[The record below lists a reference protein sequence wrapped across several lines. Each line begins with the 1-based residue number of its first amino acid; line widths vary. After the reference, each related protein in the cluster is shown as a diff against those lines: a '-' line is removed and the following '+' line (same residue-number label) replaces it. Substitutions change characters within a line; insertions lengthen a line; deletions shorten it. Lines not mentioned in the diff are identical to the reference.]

1 LRNEKYREKLFIMN
15 IKSTLL
21 VIFLTALITGSAVFF
36 ITTTIG
42 PTSSESRK
50 APSEQNGDDGSK
62 EREII
67 YWKAP
72 MDPTEIYDEPGK
84 SKMGMDL
91 VPVYADEV
99 SGDEASKRWRHR
111 ADRKIIYWKAPMD
124 PTEIYDEPGK
134 SKMGM
139 DLVPVYEDEVKGGVD
154 IKINPVV
161 QQNMGLKIKPVEQGP
176 LNHIIR
182 TYGHVT
188 FDETRTGIVSPKTA
202 GWIDIL
208 YADYTGFVL
217 EKGDPLFT
225 IYSPA
230 LLASQEEYLSAYK
243 NFQARKT
250 PLNKDL
256 LESAKKRLA
265 YYDIA
270 DQDIAFLEQ
279 TGQVRKTLTIRSP
292 FKGVVTHKNVIEGA
306 YVKAGDSLFTIADL
320 STVWVE
326 AHIYEY
332 EQNLVYEGQTV
343 EMTLSYNPDTVY
355 TGKIAYIFPF
365 LQPRTRDVVIRI
377 AFDNKDQDLK
387 PDMFANIRINTSG
400 DAVGLIIPSEAIIH
414 SGETQMVFMAQGNGR
429 FSPRQITT
437 GVHLAEGRVQVLTGL
452 AAGENVVVS
461 GQFLLDSESRLK
473 EAIQKMMAARSGA
486 AKEKE
491 TASGTDPDGFFEDM
505 EADAPTADA
514 DGFFDDME
522 NTAEDEFFKDM
533 E

>member
-1 LRNEKYREKLFIMN
+1 MN
-15 IKSTLL
+15 MKSIALI
-21 VIFLTALITGSAVFF
+21 IFLTAVITGTAVFF
-36 ITTTIG
+36 ILNTLG

-50 APSEQNGDDGSK
+50 ASSEQNGNAGSK

-99 SGDEASKRWRHR
+99 SGDEDTAE
-111 ADRKIIYWKAPMD
+111 RKIIYWKAPMD

-161 QQNMGLKIKPVEQGP
+161 QQNMGLKIKPVEQGR

-188 FDETRTGIVSPKTA
+188 FDETRTGIVSPKTG
-202 GWIDIL
+202 GWIETL
-208 YADYTGFVL
+208 HADYTGFIL
-217 EKGDPLFT
+217 EKGDPLFE

-250 PLNKDL
+250 PLNRDL

-279 TGQVRKTLTIRSP
+279 TGQVRKTLTIRTP
-292 FKGVVTHKNVIEGA
+292 FKGVVTRKNVIEGA

-326 AHIYEY
+326 AHIFEY

-355 TGKIAYIFPF
+355 TGKIAYIFPY

-377 AFDNKDQDLK
+377 VFDNKDQDLK

-400 DAVGLIIPSEAIIH
+400 DAVGLIIPSEAVIH

-429 FSPRQITT
+429 FSPRRITT

-486 AKEKE
+486 AEEKE
-491 TASGTDPDGFFEDM
+491 TASQKDQDG
-505 EADAPTADA
+505 
-514 DGFFDDME
+514 
-522 NTAEDEFFKDM
+522 FFKDM
-533 E
+533 EEDTESGDDDFFTDME

>member
-1 LRNEKYREKLFIMN
+1 MN
-15 IKSTLL
+15 IKSIVLT
-21 VIFLTALITGSAVFF
+21 VILTALITGSAVFF
-36 ITTTIG
+36 ILTFLVS
-42 PTSSESRK
+42 PPSRD
-50 APSEQNGDDGSK
+50 AGSPSALTEAGASA

-99 SGDEASKRWRHR
+99 SDSKDTR
-111 ADRKIIYWKAPMD
+111 DRKIIYWKAPMD

-139 DLVPVYEDEVKGGVD
+139 DLVPVYEDEVQGGVD
-154 IKINPVV
+154 IKIDPVV
-161 QQNMGLKIKPVEQGP
+161 QQNMGLRVKTVEQGR
-176 LNHIIR
+176 LNHTIR

-188 FDETRTGIVSPKTA
+188 FDETRTGIVSPKTD
-202 GWIDIL
+202 GWIDKL
-208 YADYTGFVL
+208 YADYTGFVV
-217 EKGDPLFT
+217 EKGDPLYT

-230 LLASQEEYLSAYK
+230 LVAAQEEYLSAY
-243 NFQARKT
+243 NHFQAQKT
-250 PLNKDL
+250 SMNKDML
-256 LESAKKRLA
+256 TSVKKRLA

-270 DQDIAFLEQ
+270 DPDIAFLEQ
-279 TGQVRKTLTIRSP
+279 TGQVRKALTLRSP

-332 EQNLVYEGQTV
+332 EQNLVYEGQIV
-343 EMTLSYNPDTVY
+343 EMTLSYFPDKVY
-355 TGKIAYIFPF
+355 TGQIAYIFPY

-377 AFDNKDQDLK
+377 AFENTAGDLK
-387 PDMFANIRINTSG
+387 PDMFANIEINTSQ
-400 DAVGLIIPSEAIIH
+400 DAAGLIIPSEAVIH
-414 SGETQMVFMAQGNGR
+414 SGERQLVFVAEGSGR
-429 FSPRQITT
+429 FTPRQITS
-437 GVHLAEGRVQVLTGL
+437 GVHLAEGRVQVLSGL
-452 AAGENVVVS
+452 AAGDDVVVS

-473 EAIQKMMAARSGA
+473 EAIQKMMAARSG
-486 AKEKE
+486 
-491 TASGTDPDGFFEDM
+491 
-505 EADAPTADA
+505 EADGPGPDAGDMDTAGP

-522 NTAEDEFFKDM
+522 DAAEDDFFKDM

>member
-1 LRNEKYREKLFIMN
+1 MN
-15 IKSTLL
+15 IKSIVLT
-21 VIFLTALITGSAVFF
+21 VFLTALVTGSAVFF
-36 ITTTIG
+36 ILTTLM
-42 PTSSESRK
+42 SSSARDTRI
-50 APSEQNGDDGSK
+50 PSSQTGTGASA

-99 SGDEASKRWRHR
+99 SDGKDTAGRR
-111 ADRKIIYWKAPMD
+111 IIYWKAPMD

-139 DLVPVYEDEVKGGVD
+139 DLVPVYEDEVQGGVD
-154 IKINPVV
+154 IKIDPVV
-161 QQNMGLKIKPVEQGP
+161 QQNMGLRVRPVEQGR
-176 LNHIIR
+176 LNHTIR

-188 FDETRTGIVSPKTA
+188 FDETRTGIVSPKTD
-202 GWIDIL
+202 GWIETL
-208 YADYTGFVL
+208 YADYTGFAV

-230 LLASQEEYLSAYK
+230 LVASQEEYLSAYN
-243 NFQARKT
+243 NFQAQKT
-250 PLNKDL
+250 SMSKDML
-256 LESAKKRLA
+256 TSVKKRLA

-270 DQDIAFLEQ
+270 EPDIAFLEQ
-279 TGQVRKTLTIRSP
+279 TGQIRKALTLRSP
-292 FKGVVTHKNVIEGA
+292 FKGVVTHKNVIQGA

-332 EQNLVYEGQTV
+332 EQTLVHEGQTV
-343 EMTLSYNPDTVY
+343 EMTLSYYPDKVY
-355 TGKIAYIFPF
+355 TGQIAYIFPF

-377 AFDNKDQDLK
+377 AFDNADGDLK
-387 PDMFANIRINTSG
+387 PDMFANIEINTSQ
-400 DAVGLIIPSEAIIH
+400 DAAGLIIPSEAVIH
-414 SGETQMVFMAQGNGR
+414 SGEKQLVFVTEGDGR
-429 FSPRQITT
+429 FTPRQITT

-452 AAGENVVVS
+452 AEGESVVVS

-473 EAIQKMMAARSGA
+473 EAIQKMMAARSGEADSSGPDTDASDTA
-486 AKEKE
+486 A
-491 TASGTDPDGFFEDM
+491 PDGFFEDM
-505 EADAPTADA
+505 
-514 DGFFDDME
+514 DD
-522 NTAEDEFFKDM
+522 TAEDDFFKDM

>member
-1 LRNEKYREKLFIMN
+1 MN
-15 IKSTLL
+15 MKSIGL
-21 VIFLTALITGSAVFF
+21 VIVVTALITGTAVFF
-36 ITTTIG
+36 IMNTLG
-42 PTSSESRK
+42 PASSENGR
-50 APSEQNGDDGSK
+50 ALSEQQGNDGSK

-91 VPVYADEV
+91 VPVY
-99 SGDEASKRWRHR
+99 
-111 ADRKIIYWKAPMD
+111 
-124 PTEIYDEPGK
+124 
-134 SKMGM
+134 
-139 DLVPVYEDEVKGGVD
+139 EDEVQGGVD
-154 IKINPVV
+154 IKVNPVV
-161 QQNMGLKIKPVEQGP
+161 QQNMGLRIRTVEQGR
-176 LNHIIR
+176 LNHTIR

-188 FDETRTGIVSPKTA
+188 FDETRTGIVSSKTA
-202 GWIDIL
+202 GWIDTL

-230 LLASQEEYLSAYK
+230 LLASQEEYLSAY
-243 NFQARKT
+243 NNYQAHKT
-250 PLNKDL
+250 PLNKEML
-256 LESAKKRLA
+256 ASAKKRLA

-270 DQDIAFLEQ
+270 APDIAFLEL
-279 TGQVRKTLTIRSP
+279 TGQVRKSLTLRSP

-343 EMTLSYNPDTVY
+343 EMTLSYYPDKVY
-355 TGKIAYIFPF
+355 TGQIAYIFPF

-377 AFDNKDQDLK
+377 AFDNEAGDLK
-387 PDMFANIRINTSG
+387 PDMFANIEINTSQ
-400 DAVGLIIPSEAIIH
+400 DAAGLIIPSEAVIH
-414 SGETQMVFMAQGNGR
+414 SGEKQMVFVAQGSGR
-429 FSPRQITT
+429 FTPRQITT

-473 EAIQKMMAARSGA
+473 EAIQKMMTARSGA
-486 AKEKE
+486 GEK
-491 TASGTDPDGFFEDM
+491 TDQASGTDENGFFEDM
-505 EADAPTADA
+505 EAGGSTEDD
-514 DGFFDDME
+514 FFTDME
-522 NTAEDEFFKDM
+522 
-533 E
+533 